1 MLNLEIEFTP
11 VDYCAKFIV
20 HLSKNMYNNLNIY
33 HLFNNNLITFKNFIE
48 ILSLY
53 GYNLKTISL
62 EDFKK
67 IILNSN
73 KNSFGITN
81 YLSILD
87 NKNTSSLTID
97 NSYTNLLLNTSNLN
111 WPCIS
116 QKYIKKIINYL
127 KKYNFIGD
135 TYEN

>member
-1 MLNLEIEFTP
+1 
-11 VDYCAKFIV
+11 
-20 HLSKNMYNNLNIY
+20 MYNNLNIY

-62 EDFKK
+62 EEFKK

-73 KNSFGITN
+73 INSFGITN

-116 QKYIKKIINYL
+116 QKYIKKII
-127 KKYNFIGD
+127 KY
-135 TYEN
+135 

>member
-67 IILNSN
+67 
-73 KNSFGITN
+73 SF
-81 YLSILD
+81 
-87 NKNTSSLTID
+87 
-97 NSYTNLLLNTSNLN
+97 
-111 WPCIS
+111 
-116 QKYIKKIINYL
+116 
-127 KKYNFIGD
+127 
-135 TYEN
+135 